1 MAGSSFNPKRE
12 IIGIFFIA
20 AAIVFSVAYFFGKL
34 GVFGIFL
41 RNIGFGLFGVTAYII
56 PVILLYMAFDYFF
69 ERQSKITNRR
79 FLYVT
84 VLVIAVSALIHVFS
98 VSYSDFIKIV
108 NPNGVGNAK
117 ASESLV
123 MLWNIGIEGFG
134 EGNDHTIFT
143 GGLLGGLIAF
153 SLSSIT
159 DKAGTVIIV
168 SAIIISEIVLLFNV
182 SFSGAIKNT
191 KVKIDDAV
199 REKAKSF
206 NQKPK
211 AVSKDFDIVLEDKN
225 KKVKSGL
232 FGLPGFL
239 RDDDEKNKIESDPDK
254 KIEEDDGLL
263 EIILQE
269 NESQRDNDKDFLD
282 VITDPN
288 IDLPAGIK
296 RVDKTEPSNK
306 ITGAGDGKEDY
317 SVRKIVIPG
326 QGNASSQENVEKT
339 HLNGNSDNSNHKA
352 VTAST
357 ERPFVLPSVELL
369 NTETPLGEK
378 NDLFTIQALGKKL
391 ENTLNNFGISAK
403 VVNITNGPIITRF
416 ELTPG
421 PGVKVSKIVSL
432 ADDIALNLAATGV
445 RIEAPIPGKSA
456 IGIEVPNKKITP
468 VALRRLIESSD
479 FKNTSAA
486 LSCVLGRD
494 IPGNPVVCDISK
506 MPHLLIAGATGS
518 GKSVCINS
526 ILISI
531 LYKAKPDEVK
541 MLMID
546 PKVVELSIYNG
557 IPHLLAPVVTNPKK
571 ASNSLNWAVSEMTKR
586 YALFAEQS
594 VREIQGYNSRARTE
608 GYEKL
613 PLILIV
619 IDELSDLMATSP
631 REVEDAIAR
640 LTAMARAAGIHL
652 IIATQRPSVDVITGV
667 IKANIPSRIA
677 FAVSSQVDSRTI
689 LDGAGAEK
697 LLGKGDMLYF
707 PIGASKAIRAQ
718 GAYVTEQEVERVT
731 TFLKNQNTSGYD
743 DETTNAIVTASSS
756 VISSESNEDEK
767 SSEDEILTD
776 AVTIV
781 VEAGYA
787 SISLL
792 QRRMNIGYPRAA
804 RLIDRMNE
812 KGYVGAFEG
821 SKPRKVLITPAQWAE
836 YRAKEGV

>member
-1 MAGSSFNPKRE
+1 MSGASFNPKRE

-20 AAIVFSVAYFFGKL
+20 AAIVFAIAYFFGQL
-34 GVFGIFL
+34 GVFGVFL
-41 RNIGFGLFGVTAYII
+41 KNTGFGLLGITAYII
-56 PVILLYMAFDYFF
+56 PILLFYMAFDYFF
-69 ERQSKITNRR
+69 ERESKITNKR
-79 FLYVT
+79 FLYLT
-84 VLVIAVSALIHVFS
+84 VLVISVSALIHVFS
-98 VSYSDFIKIV
+98 IPYTDFVALSKL
-108 NPNGVGNAK
+108 NGDGSIK
-117 ASESLV
+117 ASESLIR
-123 MLWNIGIEGFG
+123 MWHIGIEGFG
-134 EGNDHTIFT
+134 EGNDYTIFT
-143 GGLLGGLIAF
+143 GGVLGGLISF

-159 DKAGTVIIV
+159 DKAGTTIIL
-168 SAIIISEIVLLFNV
+168 SAIIISEMVLLFNV

-191 KVKIDDAV
+191 KAKFDDVV
-199 REKAKSF
+199 REKAKSVKIVS
-206 NQKPK
+206 KP
-211 AVSKDFDIVLEDKN
+211 VSKDFDIVLEDKN
-225 KKVKSGL
+225 KRVKSGL

-239 RDDDEKNKIESDPDK
+239 RDGDEKDSRDGDLDEKNKK
-254 KIEEDDGLL
+254 DDGLL
-263 EIILQE
+263 EIISE
-269 NESQRDNDKDFLD
+269 ETESNKDNDKDYLD
-282 VITDPN
+282 ILTDPN

-296 RVDKTEPSNK
+296 RVDSSKVADKAMSSENV
-306 ITGAGDGKEDY
+306 KEDY
-317 SVRKIVIPG
+317 SVRKIILPG
-326 QGNASSQENVEKT
+326 QPNTANRDNAVQDSGKE
-339 HLNGNSDNSNHKA
+339 NSDKSTNKA
-352 VTAST
+352 VAVST
-357 ERPFVLPSVELL
+357 ERPFILPSVELL

-421 PGVKVSKIVSL
+421 PGVKVSKIVAL

-468 VALRRLIESSD
+468 VTLRRLIESSD
-479 FKNTSAA
+479 FKNTSAV

-506 MPHLLIAGATGS
+506 MPHLMIAGATGS

-594 VREIQGYNSRARTE
+594 VRDIQGYNTRAKTE

-718 GAYVTEQEVERVT
+718 GAYVTEKEVERVT
-731 TFLKNQNTSGYD
+731 AFLKNQNTSGYD
-743 DETTNAIVTASSS
+743 DETTNAIVTASSH
-756 VISSESNEDEK
+756 VLSSESNDDVNSNEDE
-767 SSEDEILTD
+767 LMTD

>member
-1 MAGSSFNPKRE
+1 MSETSFNPKRE

-20 AAIVFSVAYFFGKL
+20 AAIVFAIAYFFGQL
-34 GVFGIFL
+34 GVFGTFL
-41 RNIGFGLFGVTAYII
+41 KNIGFGLFGITAYII
-56 PVILLYMAFDYFF
+56 PVLLFYMAFDYFF
-69 ERQSKITNRR
+69 ERESKITNKR
-79 FLYVT
+79 FLYLT
-84 VLVIAVSALIHVFS
+84 VLVVAFSALIHVFS
-98 VSYSDFIKIV
+98 VSYTDFVELAKS
-108 NPNGVGNAK
+108 NDGGNVK
-117 ASESLV
+117 ASESLIR
-123 MLWNIGIEGFG
+123 LWNIGIEGFG
-134 EGNDHTIFT
+134 EGNEYTIFT
-143 GGLLGGLIAF
+143 GGVLGGLVAF

-159 DKAGTVIIV
+159 DKAGTAIIL

-191 KVKIDDAV
+191 KAKFDDAV
-199 REKAKSF
+199 REKAKSV
-206 NQKPK
+206 KPVSK
-211 AVSKDFDIVLEDKN
+211 PLSKDFDIVLEDKN

-239 RDDDEKNKIESDPDK
+239 RDDEKDSRESNFDEKMK
-254 KIEEDDGLL
+254 KDDGLL
-263 EIILQE
+263 EIISE
-269 NESQRDNDKDFLD
+269 ETESQRDNDKDYLD
-282 VITDPN
+282 VLTDPN

-296 RVDKTEPSNK
+296 RINTS
-306 ITGAGDGKEDY
+306 GASEKVINSGNGKEDY

-326 QGNASSQENVEKT
+326 QDNVVNNDNLAQNSGKV
-339 HLNGNSDNSNHKA
+339 NSDKSTHKA
-352 VTAST
+352 AAAIT
-357 ERPFVLPSVELL
+357 ERPFVLPPVELL
-369 NTETPLGEK
+369 NTETPVGEK

-421 PGVKVSKIVSL
+421 PGVKVSKIVAL

-479 FKNTSAA
+479 FKNTSAV

-506 MPHLLIAGATGS
+506 MPHLMIAGATGS

-594 VREIQGYNSRARTE
+594 VRDIQGYNSRAKTE
-608 GYEKL
+608 GYDKL

-718 GAYVTEQEVERVT
+718 GAYVTEKEVERVT
-731 TFLKNQNTSGYD
+731 SFLKNQNTSGYD
-743 DETTNAIVTASSS
+743 DETTNAIVTASSH
-756 VISSESNEDEK
+756 VISSEGNDEENSNEDE
-767 SSEDEILTD
+767 LMTN